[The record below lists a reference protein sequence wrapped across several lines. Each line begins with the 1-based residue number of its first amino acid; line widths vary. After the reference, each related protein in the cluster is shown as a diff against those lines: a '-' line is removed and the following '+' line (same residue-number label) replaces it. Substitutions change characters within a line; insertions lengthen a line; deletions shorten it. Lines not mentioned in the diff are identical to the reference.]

1 MARLMD
7 NSAFNTNKYPTT
19 HIHFGLKKCY
29 TKQSYLSIIG
39 RMEVYSHCSKMYL
52 HCGYSK

>member
-7 NSAFNTNKYPTT
+7 NSAFNTNPTT
-19 HIHFGLKKCY
+19 HIHFGLKQCY